1 MMAHERNNR
10 TYELQMA
17 QNPVRARMC
26 GFGEKDRRPMDPPP
40 ILKLIVRNED
50 GTLADVSQMDVNFYM
65 VIADIY
71 SADRT
76 TPCTLVANPAMAP
89 QTTSL
94 IPSAVEPAMS
104 VMSLASSNLMA
115 SRNLTGS
122 TVASGNLLFN
132 LENEPGVYFVFQ
144 DISVRSEG
152 IFTLKFSFTLP
163 PTPDGP
169 PSSVMATVFSDQFTI
184 FSAKRFPGMTE
195 STPLSKCFAKQGIK
209 IPIRKEPRIS
219 RAKRMA
225 GGMAPDEQERRG
237 NSAGGEGG
245 SAGISS
251 SNQDRD
257 MASESDDDDDGQG

>member
-10 TYELQMA
+10 SYELQMA

-40 ILKLIVRNED
+40 ILKLVVRNED

-65 VIADIY
+65 VMADIY
-71 SADRT
+71 SADRS

-89 QTTSL
+89 QS
-94 IPSAVEPAMS
+94 SSFSVESTMS
-104 VMSLASSNLMA
+104 IMSLTPSNHMA
-115 SRNLTGS
+115 CRNLTGS

-132 LENEPGVYFVFQ
+132 LENELGIYFVFQ

-152 IFTLKFSFTLP
+152 VFTLKFSFTLP

-169 PSSVMATVFSDQFTI
+169 PSPVAATVFSDQFTI

-209 IPIRKEPRIS
+209 VPIRKEPRIS
-219 RAKRMA
+219 RVKRMA
-225 GGMAPDEQERRG
+225 GISDGRERR
-237 NSAGGEGG
+237 SSEGGEGA
-245 SAGISS
+245 SAGLISG
-251 SNQDRD
+251 NQDREI
-257 MASESDDDDDGQG
+257 ASESDDDEDT

>member
-1 MMAHERNNR
+1 
-10 TYELQMA
+10 
-17 QNPVRARMC
+17 
-26 GFGEKDRRPMDPPP
+26 
-40 ILKLIVRNED
+40 
-50 GTLADVSQMDVNFYM
+50 MDVNFYM

-163 PTPDGP
+163 PT
-169 PSSVMATVFSDQFTI
+169 
-184 FSAKRFPGMTE
+184 
-195 STPLSKCFAKQGIK
+195 
-209 IPIRKEPRIS
+209 
-219 RAKRMA
+219 
-225 GGMAPDEQERRG
+225 
-237 NSAGGEGG
+237 
-245 SAGISS
+245 
-251 SNQDRD
+251 
-257 MASESDDDDDGQG
+257 

>member
-1 MMAHERNNR
+1 
-10 TYELQMA
+10 
-17 QNPVRARMC
+17 
-26 GFGEKDRRPMDPPP
+26 
-40 ILKLIVRNED
+40 
-50 GTLADVSQMDVNFYM
+50 MDVNFYM

-94 IPSAVEPAMS
+94 IPNAVEPAMS
-104 VMSLASSNLMA
+104 VMSLSNSNLMA

-163 PTPDGP
+163 PT
-169 PSSVMATVFSDQFTI
+169 
-184 FSAKRFPGMTE
+184 
-195 STPLSKCFAKQGIK
+195 
-209 IPIRKEPRIS
+209 
-219 RAKRMA
+219 
-225 GGMAPDEQERRG
+225 
-237 NSAGGEGG
+237 
-245 SAGISS
+245 
-251 SNQDRD
+251 
-257 MASESDDDDDGQG
+257 